1 MAASFKIGQVVALN
15 IPAPKGPVLKLNV
28 SPEGEI
34 QYLVKWV
41 DKNGVNQETWFKEDD
56 LIKG

>member
-15 IPAPKGPVLKLNV
+15 VPAPTGPVLKLSV

-34 QYLVKWV
+34 QYLVGWV
-41 DKNGVNQETWFKEDD
+41 DKNGVDQETWFKEED
-56 LIKG
+56 LIKV